1 MEDVHS
7 KEISLQYTTVKV
19 PGMKPRGSRV
29 VGADPLSSELNSL
42 NLAAN
47 SSNNANNTP
56 GPPLSGRAS
65 LGGPVN
71 SSKDKVSFYC
81 KILKS

>member
-47 SSNNANNTP
+47 STNNSTP

-65 LGGPVN
+65 LGGPVT
-71 SSKDKVSFYC
+71 SSKDKV
-81 KILKS
+81 I